1 MNTFSHPRQ
10 RVLRG
15 AIIVMVLAV
24 ALAGCGAAATPTA
37 TPKPAPPTAT
47 PVPAAAATSV
57 ATTVTDVVWQWVSL
71 VDRSVSPAKTT
82 TVPDPTKYT
91 ITFKTNG
98 TVSGKADCNNFTGTY
113 TTTKGYSIKI
123 NTSTMAFC
131 GEGSL
136 DQQYLQLL
144 GQVAAG
150 GPDGT
155 GGFALETAG
164 GAQRLNFKNGG
175 PAPK

>member
-1 MNTFSHPRQ
+1 MNTFSHPWQ
-10 RVLRG
+10 RFLGG
-15 AIIVMVLAV
+15 AIIVMVLA
-24 ALAGCGAAATPTA
+24 LAGCGATPTP
-37 TPKPAPPTAT
+37 TPKPVPPTVT
-47 PVPAAAATSV
+47 PVPPAAATSV

-71 VDRSVSPAKTT
+71 VDRTTQKTT
-82 TVPDPTKYT
+82 TIPDPTKYT
-91 ITFKTNG
+91 ITFRTNG
-98 TVSGKADCNNFTGTY
+98 TVSGKADYNNFTGTY
-113 TTTKGYSIKI
+113 TTTQGYSIKI

-136 DQQYLQLL
+136 DQQFLQLL

>member
-1 MNTFSHPRQ
+1 MNTLSQPWQ
-10 RVLRG
+10 RVLGG
-15 AIIVMVLAV
+15 AIIVIVCAV
-24 ALAGCGAAATPTA
+24 ALAGCGAAATPTP

-47 PVPAAAATSV
+47 PVPPSAATSV
-57 ATTVTDVVWQWVSL
+57 ATTVTDVIWQWVSL
-71 VDRSVSPAKTT
+71 VDRTTQKTT
-82 TVPDPTKYT
+82 TIPDPTKYT
-91 ITFKTNG
+91 ITFRTDG
-98 TVSGKADCNNFTGTY
+98 TVSGKADCNNFSGTY
-113 TTTKGYSIKI
+113 TTTQGYSIKI
-123 NTSTMAFC
+123 TTSTKAAC

-150 GPDGT
+150 GPDGS